1 MKWRAFIGGI
11 ISGIIMSVF
20 LKVIEELTHLRV
32 YTLLLNVD
40 YIPLLKRVTSNKP
53 LELILHLI
61 VAVIVS
67 VGWFVVLQKINLTK
81 QKSRISTIM
90 MAMCIGLLLYPSTIM
105 SERTPSLSSFP
116 SLGFWLL
123 GHLVFGILLSLFYKR
138 DK

>member
-11 ISGIIMSVF
+11 ISGIIMSIF
-20 LKVIEELTHLRV
+20 LKGIEELTHLRV

-40 YIPLLKRVTSNKP
+40 YIPLLKRVTSNEP

-67 VGWFVVLQKINLTK
+67 VVWFVVLQKINLTK
-81 QKSRISTIM
+81 KKGRIATIM

-105 SERTPSLSSFP
+105 SERTPALSSLP
-116 SLGFWLL
+116 SLEFWLL
-123 GHLVFGILLSLFYKR
+123 GHLIFGILLSLFYKR

>member
-20 LKVIEELTHLRV
+20 LKGIEELTHLRV

-40 YIPLLKRVTSNKP
+40 YIPLLKRVTSNEQ

-67 VGWFVVLQKINLTK
+67 VVWFVVLQKINLTK
-81 QKSRISTIM
+81 KKSRTATIM

-105 SERTPSLSSFP
+105 SERTPSLSSLS

-123 GHLVFGILLSLFYKR
+123 GHLIFGMLLSLFYKR

>member
-20 LKVIEELTHLRV
+20 LKGIEELTHLRV

-40 YIPLLKRVTSNKP
+40 YIPLLKRVTSNEP

-67 VGWFVVLQKINLTK
+67 VVWFVVLRKINLTK
-81 QKSRISTIM
+81 KKSRIATIM

-105 SERTPSLSSFP
+105 SERTPSFSSLP

-123 GHLVFGILLSLFYKR
+123 GHLIFGILLSLFYKR

>member
-20 LKVIEELTHLRV
+20 LKGIEELTHLRV

-40 YIPLLKRVTSNKP
+40 YIPLLKRVTSNEP

-67 VGWFVVLQKINLTK
+67 VVWFVVLQKINLTK
-81 QKSRISTIM
+81 KKSRTATIM

-105 SERTPSLSSFP
+105 SERTPSLSSLS

-123 GHLVFGILLSLFYKR
+123 GHLIFGMLLSLFYKR